1 MKGMLTLVLM
11 AMLAGAA
18 PAPALAAE
26 TMKETFDNRPETR
39 WRFFADTVMGGVS
52 TGGMAFGTQE
62 NKAFARLSGSV
73 STRNNGGFIQMRRD
87 LPGPPP
93 EGTRGVRLVARGNDQ
108 RYFVHLRTSG
118 TMLPWQY
125 YQSGFEV
132 TGQWMEIR
140 LPLESFRASGK
151 LLRRTPKP
159 GTITS
164 YAIVAYGR
172 DHEAEID
179 VMEIGFY

>member
-1 MKGMLTLVLM
+1 M
-11 AMLAGAA
+11 AGLAGAMPA
-18 PAPALAAE
+18 PAPAAE
-26 TMKETFDNRPETR
+26 IMKETFEDRPETR

-52 TGGMAFGTQE
+52 TGGMAFGTFE

-73 STRNNGGFIQMRRD
+73 STENNGGFIQMRRD
-87 LPGPPP
+87 LPGSPP
-93 EGTRGVRLVARGNDQ
+93 EGAQGVRLVARGNDQ

-118 TMLPWQY
+118 TVLPWQY
-125 YQSGFEV
+125 YQSGFDV

-151 LLRRTPKP
+151 LLRRTPRAES
-159 GTITS
+159 ITS

-179 VMEIGFY
+179 VLEIGFY